1 MSKKISLNMKLE
13 IGMLLLFIF
22 LTVIFYILLPKINL
36 MYCFW
41 LYESFLHR
49 IIVIMVIVLIGYV
62 IDVNLRRKIYKNLL
76 CLLDEKLEVYTYID
90 KVSQEYTVSKKA
102 LYKDFYANNL
112 SVAYFEINEFEKA
125 IFYLNLINTK
135 SKKGYYRKDPVLYY
149 YNYINVLL
157 KSNKKEEAKEMYNQK
172 LNKNN
177 LKLKNVSK
185 EMLELLEAN
194 LYEKDDQIF
203 KCVQT
208 LLSQKIS
215 KRLEMH
221 CKFWLAEYNEKN
233 NNIEKAVEYYKYV
246 SENGQDL
253 YLKKLS
259 DDKLIEL
266 K

>member
-1 MSKKISLNMKLE
+1 M
-13 IGMLLLFIF
+13 
-22 LTVIFYILLPKINL
+22 
-36 MYCFW
+36 
-41 LYESFLHR
+41 
-49 IIVIMVIVLIGYV
+49 
-62 IDVNLRRKIYKNLL
+62 
-76 CLLDEKLEVYTYID
+76 LDEKLEVYTYID

-246 SENGQDL
+246 SENGKDL